1 MNNLTI
7 IGRITKDLELKN
19 VGSKNTAMVQFNV
32 AVNRSYKN
40 ADGNYPVDFFR
51 CTAFGNQAETIN
63 KYFKKGS
70 MIALSGAMQN
80 DVYDGKNGEKHD
92 SWQLHVEKFYFCGS
106 NNKSNEKSTE
116 PKMTPIAQ
124 DDNMPF

>member
-32 AVNRSYKN
+32 AVSRSYKN
-40 ADGNYPVDFFR
+40 AKGEYVTDFFR

-63 KYFKKGS
+63 KFFKKGS

-80 DVYDGKNGEKHD
+80 DKYEKDGASVD
-92 SWQLHVEKFYFCGS
+92 SWQLHVEKIDFCGL
-106 NNKSNEKSTE
+106 NNKSNEKSNE
-116 PKMTPIAQ
+116 PKMTPVADQ
-124 DDNMPF
+124 SELPF

>member
-32 AVNRSYKN
+32 AVNRGYKN
-40 ADGNYPVDFFR
+40 AKGGYDADFFR

-70 MIALSGAMQN
+70 MIAVSGAMQN
-80 DVYDGKNGEKHD
+80 DKYEKDGATVD
-92 SWQLHVEKFYFCGS
+92 SWQLHVEKFDFCGG
-106 NNKSNEKSTE
+106 NNKGSEKPE
-116 PKMTPIAQ
+116 PKMTQIAQ
-124 DDNMPF
+124 DDGMPF

>member
-32 AVNRSYKN
+32 AVNRGYKN
-40 ADGNYPVDFFR
+40 AKGGYDTDFFR

-80 DVYDGKNGEKHD
+80 DVYDGRDGEKHD
-92 SWQLHVEKFYFCGS
+92 SWQLHVEKFDFCGS
-106 NNKSNEKSTE
+106 TSKGEKSDE
-116 PKMTPIAQ
+116 PKMTPVAQ
-124 DDNMPF
+124 DYNMPF